1 MKAKIKNMSKI
12 FIGTKLLKKLNKIHK
27 HLEPYYENVT
37 VYKIKG
43 GGKHFKSEVWGIIN
57 EKRLFTEEQK
67 QLDHIINNRLES
79 DIRSTIIETNKE
91 Q

>member
-1 MKAKIKNMSKI
+1 MKDKIKDISKI

-37 VYKIKG
+37 VYKIKN
-43 GGKHFKSEVWGIIN
+43 GGKHFKSEVWEIIN

-79 DIRSTIIETNKE
+79 DIRSTIIETNKR

>member
-1 MKAKIKNMSKI
+1 MKVKIKNMSKI
-12 FIGTKLLKKLNKIHK
+12 FIGTKLLKKLNKIH
-27 HLEPYYENVT
+27 
-37 VYKIKG
+37 I
-43 GGKHFKSEVWGIIN
+43 KSEVWGTIN

-79 DIRSTIIETNKE
+79 DTRSTIIETNKK